1 LKRKTIVAVGAH
13 PDDIEFGCPV
23 TLSNYKEKGYDIYYI
38 VATNGEN
45 GFKLK
50 SLSGKER
57 INIRKKEQLVAAKKV
72 GVKEVHFL
80 GFKDGFLDY
89 NDSLREKLTMLFK
102 EIKPEIVFSFDPA
115 NLDYDNINLNHRD
128 HRNISMAVFDAV
140 FAAKN
145 DFIYPDNNGKH
156 RIEKIYF
163 FGTNKPNYEVDITDK
178 IDFKLDVLKSFKS
191 QFPNFDNFAKFF
203 KENIGN
209 VSDKYKYSEV
219 FRVIEVV
226 QISY

>member
-1 LKRKTIVAVGAH
+1 LKRKIIVAVGAH

-23 TLSNYKEKGYDIYYI
+23 TLLNYKESGYEIHYI
-38 VATNGEN
+38 IATNGEN
-45 GFKLK
+45 GFKVK

-57 INIRKKEQLVAAKKV
+57 IEIRKKEQLVAAKKV

-80 GFKDGFLDY
+80 GYKDGFLDY
-89 NDSLREKLTMLFK
+89 DDTLRKKLTLLFK
-102 EIKPEIVFSFDPA
+102 ELKPEIVFSFDPA

-128 HRNISMAVFDAV
+128 HRNIALAVFDAV

-156 RIEKIYF
+156 RVEKLYF
-163 FGTNKPNYEVDITDK
+163 FGSNKPNYTVDISDK
-178 IDFKLDVLKSFKS
+178 LEFKLDVLKSFES
-191 QFPNFDNFAKFF
+191 QFPNFENFAKFF
-203 KENIGN
+203 RENIGN
-209 VSDKYKYSEV
+209 ASEKYEYSEA
-219 FRVIEVV
+219 FRVVDVV

>member
-1 LKRKTIVAVGAH
+1 MKRKNIIAVGAH

-23 TLSNYKEKGYDIYYI
+23 TLRNFIKNGYNVYYI

-45 GFKLK
+45 GFKVK
-50 SLSGKER
+50 SLSSKER
-57 INIRKKEQLVAAKKV
+57 IDIRKNEQIEAAKKV
-72 GVKEVHFL
+72 GAKEVHFL

-89 NDSLREKLTMLFK
+89 NENLREKITLIIK
-102 EIKPEIVFSFDPA
+102 ELKPEIIFSFDPA
-115 NLDYDNINLNHRD
+115 NLDFDNINLNHRD
-128 HRNISMAVFDAV
+128 HRNIALAVFDSV

-145 DFIYPDNNGKH
+145 DFIYPDKNGKH
-156 RIEKIYF
+156 RVEKIYF
-163 FGTNKPNYEVDITDK
+163 FGTNKPNLTVDITEH

-191 QFPNFDNFAKFF
+191 QFPNFEAFAKFF

-209 VSDKYKYSEV
+209 SSREYKFSET
-219 FRVIEVV
+219 FRVLDVV

>member
-1 LKRKTIVAVGAH
+1 MKRKNIIAVGAH

-23 TLSNYKEKGYDIYYI
+23 TLKNFIKNGYNVYYI

-45 GFKLK
+45 GFKVK
-50 SLSGKER
+50 SLSSKER
-57 INIRKKEQLVAAKKV
+57 IEIRKNEQIEAAKKV

-89 NDSLREKLTMLFK
+89 TENLREKITLIIK
-102 EIKPEIVFSFDPA
+102 ELKPEIIFTFDPA
-115 NLDYDNINLNHRD
+115 NLDFDNINLNHRD
-128 HRNISMAVFDAV
+128 HRNIALAVFDSV

-145 DFIYPDNNGKH
+145 DFIYPDKNGKH
-156 RIEKIYF
+156 RVEKIYF
-163 FGTNKPNYEVDITDK
+163 FGTNIPNLTVDITEH

-191 QFPNFDNFAKFF
+191 QFPNFEAFAKFF

-209 VSDKYKYSEV
+209 SSQEYKFSET
-219 FRVIEVV
+219 FRVLDVV
-226 QISY
+226 QISF

>member
-1 LKRKTIVAVGAH
+1 MFLELINSIFQYKDYLIKNYLYSDNFIIELLKRKTIVAVGAH

-89 NDSLREKLTMLFK
+89 NDSLREKLTLLFK

-163 FGTNKPNYEVDITDK
+163 FGTNKPNYAVEH
-178 IDFKLDVLKSFKS
+178 
-191 QFPNFDNFAKFF
+191 
-203 KENIGN
+203 
-209 VSDKYKYSEV
+209 Y
-219 FRVIEVV
+219 R
-226 QISY
+226 

>member
-1 LKRKTIVAVGAH
+1 MKRKVIVAVGAH

-23 TLSNYKEKGYDIYYI
+23 TLSNYREKGYEIYYI
-38 VATNGEN
+38 IATNGEN
-45 GFKLK
+45 GFKVK
-50 SLSGKER
+50 SLSGKDR
-57 INIRKKEQLVAAKKV
+57 IDIRKTEQLTAAKKV

-89 NDSLREKLTMLFK
+89 SDNLREKITLLFK
-102 EIKPEIVFSFDPA
+102 ELKPEIVFTFDPA
-115 NLDYDNINLNHRD
+115 NMEFDNINLNHRD

-145 DFIYPDNNGKH
+145 DFIYPDKNGKH

-163 FGTNKPNYEVDITDK
+163 FGTNKPNHIVDITDK

-191 QFPNFDNFAKFF
+191 QFPNFESFAKFF
-203 KENIGN
+203 KENIGS

-219 FRVIEVV
+219 FRVVEVV